1 VLVIRAEASDS
12 STTVNETMLA
22 NKIFGT
28 QGDVLNLKSQYA
40 QCSDGTLQFEP
51 LVSNSLVGDDGV
63 YTVSLPNITI
73 NGTLDSVIRDAMTN
87 QAAKDFNATLD
98 TVADF
103 VILCVP
109 PGTAGEWYGYAFVNS
124 WLSVFNNDQCVYP
137 SLLVHEIG
145 K

>member
-1 VLVIRAEASDS
+1 MLVIRAEASDS

-51 LVSNSLVGDDGV
+51 LVSNSLVGDDGA
-63 YTVSLPNITI
+63 YTVSLPNITV

-87 QAAKDFNATLD
+87 QAAKDFNATND

-103 VILCVP
+103 VML
-109 PGTAGEWYGYAFVNS
+109 
-124 WLSVFNNDQCVYP
+124 P
-137 SLLVHEIG
+137 S
-145 K
+145 